1 MKAYHIYTLAAAILC
16 STSGSLAQISKGSTL
31 TNSEPVP
38 AFNYSFENGMPADD
52 SQSLTGSVEN
62 GALIQEIG
70 HNKVLFTGSN
80 NGFMD
85 FGEQAG
91 KAFFSGVTDFTL
103 SLDLYSETVNN
114 LNNLGNFICCFS
126 SLYPV
131 VYGQN
136 QDEVQYIFLG
146 AKNLSYTINN
156 KLYGAQQS
164 VGYDKNIA
172 CNTWQNITYVQSGD
186 TGTLYLN
193 GEVIGQKDGIT
204 IKPADMADNFIYNW
218 LGRSCWSA
226 DSYLKNAYIDNF
238 KIYHEA
244 LTEEQVGSLCQS
256 LDDMNQDMSAYI
268 ILNAIDLGNLDNV
281 KTNLTLP
288 TEING
293 VAISW
298 SSSHPET
305 ISADGT
311 VNRPQ
316 PEEDN
321 REVVL
326 TATVNYNGT
335 IMSREFTATVI
346 HLFTDQASVEYDTEQ
361 LTIPSGYLNNAK
373 WYLPLPSAGE
383 RESHI
388 TWTSSDPSYIN
399 EKGELLKFSTAGE
412 PQAKVTMTATISK
425 GDEKREKAFE
435 ATIAYPEEQY
445 DGYLFA
451 YFEGSGD
458 GAMQEHLRFGVSSD
472 AVNWSALNKN
482 QPIIMSDTISQSGG
496 IRDPH
501 ILRGEDGHTF
511 YIVATDMYVHR
522 YGWGSNPGIVLM
534 KSDDLINW
542 SHAYINLSQAYPE
555 HFGDA
560 HWVWA
565 PQTIYDP
572 SAGKYMIYF
581 TLKRSTSND
590 LITYYAYANEDFTAF
605 EEEPEVLFS
614 AKYGSIDNDI
624 IYKDGLWHLFYKGN
638 TKDEQ
643 GVEYIN
649 GIQQAVCPTLHGDWK
664 EDFIYLDVYAGKT
677 PVEGSGIFKL
687 NDDRGYVLMYDLY
700 TSLRYEYQISK
711 DLFDFGTSSYSF
723 TKNFN
728 PRHGTVT
735 GITREEATRLNDK
748 WGGVPDDLITNVNQ
762 PKTQASSLSIRQEN
776 GGKVYIESPQAQ
788 TLKLYTIDGKL
799 QTTTEL
805 QPNQSVCLILKPGIY
820 IANNTKIAV
829 M

>member
-85 FGEQAG
+85 FGEQA
-91 KAFFSGVTDFTL
+91 
-103 SLDLYSETVNN
+103 
-114 LNNLGNFICCFS
+114 
-126 SLYPV
+126 
-131 VYGQN
+131 
-136 QDEVQYIFLG
+136 
-146 AKNLSYTINN
+146 
-156 KLYGAQQS
+156 
-164 VGYDKNIA
+164 
-172 CNTWQNITYVQSGD
+172 
-186 TGTLYLN
+186 
-193 GEVIGQKDGIT
+193 
-204 IKPADMADNFIYNW
+204 
-218 LGRSCWSA
+218 
-226 DSYLKNAYIDNF
+226 
-238 KIYHEA
+238 
-244 LTEEQVGSLCQS
+244 
-256 LDDMNQDMSAYI
+256 
-268 ILNAIDLGNLDNV
+268 
-281 KTNLTLP
+281 
-288 TEING
+288 
-293 VAISW
+293 
-298 SSSHPET
+298 
-305 ISADGT
+305 
-311 VNRPQ
+311 
-316 PEEDN
+316 
-321 REVVL
+321 
-326 TATVNYNGT
+326 
-335 IMSREFTATVI
+335 
-346 HLFTDQASVEYDTEQ
+346 SVEYDTEQ
-361 LTIPSGYLNNAK
+361 LTIPSGYLNNVK

-776 GGKVYIESPQAQ
+776 GGKVYIESPLAQ

-805 QPNQSVCLILKPGIY
+805 QPNQGVCLILKPGIY